1 MSDIYEIINSLPEKE
16 ETKKLQIHLINH
28 LEKEEMLLLA
38 LRSHKNSKD
47 KQSLLKYFLETMSNF
62 SFNQRLVERLDKI
75 KDKLKKGCSMVLSVI
90 DFENMQ
96 QLQEHLNL
104 KFKYIE
110 HIKLLLTRMQ
120 WLSFNL
126 KGITD
131 IAILTKG
138 YSGCMGQ
145 ERIRCRSNL
154 VKENLMNLIEN
165 YPFVLKKKKINYN

>member
-1 MSDIYEIINSLPEKE
+1 
-16 ETKKLQIHLINH
+16 
-28 LEKEEMLLLA
+28 
-38 LRSHKNSKD
+38 
-47 KQSLLKYFLETMSNF
+47 
-62 SFNQRLVERLDKI
+62 
-75 KDKLKKGCSMVLSVI
+75 MVLSVI

-145 ERIRCRSNL
+145 ERIRCSDVANFNDLVDEMPEVEIKSKMIEQYLQEVFVNSTSYKQFEMSN
-154 VKENLMNLIEN
+154 VTS
-165 YPFVLKKKKINYN
+165 YYV